1 MKTKLTKQRVERFK
15 CPEGKSQAFLWDEE
29 LAGFAVRVTKT
40 GILSYV
46 VQGRTNGKESV
57 TTIGRHGVFTCD
69 QAREEAREV
78 LRGMRKGVAPQA
90 EKARKAAQG
99 VTLREVM
106 NAYLGVRDL
115 KASSKADIE
124 KHVNK
129 SFLAWADKPV
139 TTITRDACSKRFKE
153 LSERGK
159 AQANQAFVNLRALLN
174 YARATY
180 RTPDGLPTMPEN
192 PVSVL
197 SDAKLW
203 NKTRAKSTRI
213 PNDKIGEVWSMLQAR
228 RNADDQTT
236 SSRTSADIV
245 SFLMLT
251 GARWNEA
258 AMLTWDNVNLE
269 KGWWHLPDP
278 KNSNPVW
285 LPLSKEASELLAA
298 RPHVTG
304 NDYVF
309 PARSGGKYIV
319 DARSTMERV
328 SELAGEHLSPH
339 DLRRTF
345 VAVAMECK
353 IEMWKF
359 ELLTNHVP
367 TSVTAISYMETKKL
381 AYLLPEAQII
391 ADWIAAQGQEAERV
405 AQEKA
410 AIAAGENVIQLRA

>member
-1 MKTKLTKQRVERFK
+1 MKTKLTKQRVEKFK

-29 LAGFAVRVTKT
+29 LTGFAVRVTKT
-40 GILSYV
+40 GIISYV

-69 QAREEAREV
+69 QAREEAREI
-78 LRGMRKGVAPQA
+78 LRGMRKGIDPQA

-106 NAYLGVRDL
+106 NAYLADRNL
-115 KASSKADIE
+115 APLSKRDIE
-124 KHVNK
+124 NHVSRNL
-129 SFLAWADKPV
+129 SCWADKPV
-139 TTITRDACSKRFKE
+139 ATITRDACLVRFRE
-153 LSERGK
+153 LSERGP
-159 AQANQAFVNLRALLN
+159 AQANQAFVILRALLN

-180 RTPDGLPTMPEN
+180 RTPDGQPTMPEN

-197 SDAKLW
+197 SDAKMW
-203 NKTRAKSTRI
+203 NKNRAKSTRI
-213 PNDKIGEVWSMLQAR
+213 PNEKIGEAWSMLQAR

-236 SSRTSADIV
+236 SSRTGADII

-258 AMLTWDNVNLE
+258 AMLTWDRVNFE
-269 KGWWHLPDP
+269 EGWWHLPDP
-278 KNSNPVW
+278 KNHNEVW

-345 VAVAMECK
+345 VAVAMECG

-367 TSVTAISYMETKKL
+367 TSVTAKSYMETKKL
-381 AYLLPEAQII
+381 SYLLPEAQII
-391 ADWIAAQGQEAERV
+391 ADWIVAQGQEAERV

>member
-236 SSRTSADIV
+236 SSRTSAAC
-245 SFLMLT
+245 SWRASAPAARSRPSTPRCTRRASTSWWWAWRPAGAASPAACWGST
-251 GARWNEA
+251 GARATCW
-258 AMLTWDNVNLE
+258 
-269 KGWWHLPDP
+269 P
-278 KNSNPVW
+278 
-285 LPLSKEASELLAA
+285 
-298 RPHVTG
+298 R
-304 NDYVF
+304 
-309 PARSGGKYIV
+309 
-319 DARSTMERV
+319 
-328 SELAGEHLSPH
+328 
-339 DLRRTF
+339 
-345 VAVAMECK
+345 
-353 IEMWKF
+353 
-359 ELLTNHVP
+359 
-367 TSVTAISYMETKKL
+367 
-381 AYLLPEAQII
+381 
-391 ADWIAAQGQEAERV
+391 
-405 AQEKA
+405 
-410 AIAAGENVIQLRA
+410 

>member
-1 MKTKLTKQRVERFK
+1 MKLTKLKVEGFK
-15 CPEGKSQAFLWDEE
+15 CPEGKSQAFLWDDETR
-29 LAGFAVRVTKT
+29 GFGVRITTT
-40 GILSYV
+40 GIRSYIA
-46 VQGRTNGKESV
+46 QGRVNGKEHRV
-57 TTIGRHGVFTCD
+57 TIGRHGVFTCD
-69 QAREEAREV
+69 QARDKAKEILQE
-78 LRGMRKGVAPQA
+78 MRKGVDPKA

-99 VTLREVM
+99 VTLQEVM
-106 NAYLGVRDL
+106 NAYLSHRNL
-115 KASSKADIE
+115 APLSKRDIE
-124 KHVNK
+124 NHVSRNL
-129 SFLAWADKPV
+129 SCWADKPV
-139 TTITRDACSKRFKE
+139 ATITRDACLVRFRELSKR
-153 LSERGK
+153 GP
-159 AQANQAFVNLRALLN
+159 AQANQAFVILRALLN

-180 RTPDGLPTMPEN
+180 RTPDGLPTLPEN

-213 PNDKIGEVWSMLQAR
+213 SNEKIGEVWSMLQAR

-245 SFLMLT
+245 SFLLLT

-258 AMLTWDNVNLE
+258 AMLTWDRVNLE
-269 KGWWHLPDP
+269 EGWWHLPDP
-278 KNSNPVW
+278 KNHNPVW

-298 RPHVTG
+298 RPHVIG

-328 SELAGEHLSPH
+328 SELAGMHLSPH

-345 VAVAMECK
+345 VAVAMKCG

-367 TSVTAISYMETKKL
+367 KSVTAIAYMETQKL
-381 AYLLPEAQII
+381 SYLLPEAQII
-391 ADWIAAQGQEAERV
+391 ADWIVAQGQEAERI